1 MTEQTAGSDAD
12 FPVLSAIEA
21 RILGSLVEKEATTPD
36 QYPLTQNSIQLACN
50 QKTSRDPLMQ
60 LEPGEVGH
68 ALRQMENRHLVRS
81 VHGSRAQRYE
91 HRMSQAY
98 GLTEQQQALL
108 AALLLRGP
116 QTLSELHTRTERLAK
131 FVDADAVEHA
141 LDRMLQK
148 ESPMIVRVPRSG
160 GQREDRYMH
169 LLCGDIDIEAL
180 SASMRAAGSASSD
193 RRESADNEAMQQR
206 IETLEA
212 AVAELAARLER
223 AGIR

>member
-1 MTEQTAGSDAD
+1 MNEENAGMDTD
-12 FPVLSAIEA
+12 FPILSAIEA
-21 RILGSLVEKEATTPD
+21 RILASLVEKEATTPD
-36 QYPLTQNSIQLACN
+36 QYPLTQNSIQVACN

-91 HRMSQAY
+91 HRMSHAY

-116 QTLSELHTRTERLAK
+116 QTLAELHTRTERLAK
-131 FVDADAVEHA
+131 FIDADALEHA
-141 LDRMLQK
+141 IERMLQK
-148 ESPMIVRVPRSG
+148 EAPMIVRVPRSG

-169 LLCGDIDIEAL
+169 LLCGDVDIDAL
-180 SASMRAAGSASSD
+180 MASTRTSGGGTTGRGD
-193 RRESADNEAMQQR
+193 SADNLAMQER
-206 IETLEA
+206 IDALET
-212 AVAELAARLER
+212 AVAELASRLDR
-223 AGIR
+223 AGIG